1 MANGEATEQEV
12 TAVALSEREQQLL
25 AEMEQALYAEDPGFA
40 SQMRQGRGP
49 GDRRRLFAGIIGVA
63 LGLALVV
70 VGINTTFWFGAL
82 GFALIVA
89 SVAVALVPAPKKIG
103 VVQDDGTTKP
113 AGRRTPRGKRKGKA
127 SRPASGSFMD
137 RFEQRWDDRRR
148 ERP

>member
-1 MANGEATEQEV
+1 M
-12 TAVALSEREQQLL
+12 ALSEREQQML

-40 SQMRQGRGP
+40 SQMRRGRGP
-49 GDRRRLFAGIIGVA
+49 GDRRRLIIGIIGVG

-89 SVAVALVPAPKKIG
+89 SVALALVPAPKTIG
-103 VVQDDGTTKP
+103 VVQNDGTTKP
-113 AGRRTPRGKRKGKA
+113 AGRRKAGRGGKGK
-127 SRPASGSFMD
+127 SSGPASGSLMD

>member
-1 MANGEATEQEV
+1 M
-12 TAVALSEREQQLL
+12 ALSEREQQML

-49 GDRRRLFAGIIGVA
+49 GDRRRLVAGIVGVA

-70 VGINTTFWFGAL
+70 VGINTTFWIGAL

-89 SVAVALVPAPKKIG
+89 SVALALVPAPKAMG

-113 AGRRTPRGKRKGKA
+113 ARRRKGRGKTSTKGKPKSA
-127 SRPASGSFMD
+127 RPASGSFMD
-137 RFEQRWDDRRR
+137 RFEQRWDERRR